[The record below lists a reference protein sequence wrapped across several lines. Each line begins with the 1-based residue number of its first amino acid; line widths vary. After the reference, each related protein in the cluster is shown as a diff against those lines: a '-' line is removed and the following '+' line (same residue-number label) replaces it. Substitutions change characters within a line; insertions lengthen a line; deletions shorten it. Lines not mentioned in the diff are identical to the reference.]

1 MPRKN
6 QKLINYHSSGANAS
20 QRIVPA
26 NLEYGEIA
34 VGYNQQD
41 PQLIIRTSA
50 DTVAVFVDSAGVE
63 TIVNNKMS
71 QSVQDLNDLKESV
84 SSLTENLTTLSSSV
98 QTIETDLN
106 GQIDALGDS
115 SDGVSSGLSE
125 LSGYVENNCATTAAL
140 ETEKSRIDTA
150 NQNINT
156 LSGAVSA
163 IRDTY
168 ATSANVNTLAEN
180 VYASANSYTDQVS
193 GAVLTE
199 VSNNYA
205 TTAAL
210 ETEKGRI
217 DTANQNINTLSGAV
231 SAIRDTYATSANVNT
246 LVENVYSSANSYT
259 NQVSGAVLTEVS
271 NNYATTAALETEKGR
286 IDNVIQDVSK
296 LSGVV
301 DSMETDLT
309 DYIDERLT
317 VVYKFKGTVNTYAD
331 LASITEKENG
341 DVYNVISGNGTTPPG
356 TNYAW
361 NVSGGTSGEWD
372 ALGGSVDLS
381 NYATTA
387 ALEIEKGRIDTANQN
402 INTLSGAVSAI
413 RDTYATSANVNTL
426 AGNVYASA
434 NSYTTQ
440 VSGAV
445 LTEVSNN
452 YATKDA
458 LETEKGRIDTAN
470 QNINTLSG
478 AVSAIRDTYATSANV
493 NTLAGNVYASAN
505 SYTNQVSGAVL
516 TEVSNNYATKD
527 ALETEKGR
535 IDTTIQSLSTLSGR
549 VDTIEP
555 KANEALQGFAF
566 AGTGITTT
574 GTQSEQSGAIADF
587 TSGGNATLNLNSL
600 VIDCGDF

>member
-1 MPRKN
+1 M
-6 QKLINYHSSGANAS
+6 
-20 QRIVPA
+20 
-26 NLEYGEIA
+26 
-34 VGYNQQD
+34 
-41 PQLIIRTSA
+41 
-50 DTVAVFVDSAGVE
+50 
-63 TIVNNKMS
+63 
-71 QSVQDLNDLKESV
+71 
-84 SSLTENLTTLSSSV
+84 
-98 QTIETDLN
+98 
-106 GQIDALGDS
+106 
-115 SDGVSSGLSE
+115 
-125 LSGYVENNCATTAAL
+125 
-140 ETEKSRIDTA
+140 
-150 NQNINT
+150 
-156 LSGAVSA
+156 
-163 IRDTY
+163 
-168 ATSANVNTLAEN
+168 
-180 VYASANSYTDQVS
+180 
-193 GAVLTE
+193 
-199 VSNNYA
+199 
-205 TTAAL
+205 
-210 ETEKGRI
+210 
-217 DTANQNINTLSGAV
+217 
-231 SAIRDTYATSANVNT
+231 
-246 LVENVYSSANSYT
+246 
-259 NQVSGAVLTEVS
+259 
-271 NNYATTAALETEKGR
+271 ETEKGR
-286 IDNVIQDVSK
+286 IDNVIQDVSE

-309 DYIDERLT
+309 NYIDERLT

-387 ALEIEKGRIDTANQN
+387 ALETEKGRIDTANQN

-426 AGNVYASA
+426 ASNVLTSA
-434 NSYTTQ
+434 NNYTNQ

-452 YATKDA
+452 YATTAA

-493 NTLAGNVYASAN
+493 NTLASNVLTSAN
-505 SYTNQVSGAVL
+505 NYTNQVSGAVL
-516 TEVSNNYATKD
+516 TEVSNKYATTG

-535 IDTTIQSLSTLSGR
+535 IDTTIQSLSALSGR

-555 KANEALQGFAF
+555 KANSALQGFAF

-574 GTQSEQSGAIADF
+574 GNQSEQSGAIADF